1 MSEKDSVFE
10 YDEEESVK
18 YIQSS
23 MPDELKGQLT
33 SDDINY
39 LVDLIYEYYE
49 DQGFLDDDDDD
60 NVEIDEE
67 DLINYVIKNAKS
79 DKIKEYTQE
88 QVQAVI
94 EGELSY
100 CDTLDLDDSDE

>member
-1 MSEKDSVFE
+1 MSEKDSVLE

-23 MPDELKGQLT
+23 MPDDLKGQLS

-49 DQGFLDDDDDD
+49 DKGFLDDDDDD
-60 NVEIDEE
+60 NVEIDED

-79 DKIKEYTQE
+79 DNIKEFTQE

-100 CDTLDLDDSDE
+100 CDTLDLDDSEE

>member
-67 DLINYVIKNAKS
+67 DLINYVIKNAKA